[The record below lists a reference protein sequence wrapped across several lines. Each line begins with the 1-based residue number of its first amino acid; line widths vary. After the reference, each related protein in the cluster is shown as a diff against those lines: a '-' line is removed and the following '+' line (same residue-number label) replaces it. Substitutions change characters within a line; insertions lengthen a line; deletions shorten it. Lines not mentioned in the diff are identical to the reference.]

1 MPRKK
6 VADAVVA
13 PNVPA
18 ARRKRSA
25 PAAQRAETGL
35 AVTARKPRSASS
47 PRRTKA
53 AAVGDSLLML
63 NDALTG
69 PPTADQI
76 AERAYFL
83 WLERGCP
90 EGSAER
96 DWIDA
101 ELELSANR

>member
-1 MPRKK
+1 
-6 VADAVVA
+6 
-13 PNVPA
+13 
-18 ARRKRSA
+18 
-25 PAAQRAETGL
+25 
-35 AVTARKPRSASS
+35 
-47 PRRTKA
+47 
-53 AAVGDSLLML
+53 ML